1 MAHLPLLQDFA
12 DELGQ
17 QEVVLRGG
25 CLKHPV
31 LLTKLEEVAARKY
44 FKLNRNSNTLRMFFT
59 GNVSNSGAVTQ
70 RRLVDLVKS
79 LRDDAMQACGAV
91 PDDAVAEEPVDSLGT
106 DEADSSSATP
116 AGGNRRESRLL
127 QKSMLAQFPVVTVK
141 FPLGEETMEMRVKA
155 VRSKAEAPSC
165 EATAANFRA
174 LFCWYRQAAESE
186 HETSPEGKPFAAH
199 APEDHPDGRQYFRK
213 DRACFYVKRP
223 KPDDSESS
231 RDKYTATF
239 VTEKR
244 KVGRPSTRAR
254 AASFS
259 QRCEADKSGSASDCD
274 NDVGAIP
281 RF

>member
-25 CLKHPV
+25 CLKHAV
-31 LLTKLEEVAARKY
+31 LLTKLEEVAGRKF
-44 FKLNRNSNTLRMFFT
+44 FKLINNSNTLRMFFT
-59 GNVSNSGAVTQ
+59 GKHNSGAVTQ
-70 RRLVDLVKS
+70 RRLVDFVKS
-79 LRDDAMQACGAV
+79 LRDDAMQQALAV
-91 PDDAVAEEPVDSLGT
+91 PDDADSEEPIDSLGT

-174 LFCWYRQAAESE
+174 LFCWFRQAAESE
-186 HETSPEGKPFAAH
+186 DETSPEGKPFAAH

-231 RDKYTATF
+231 RDKYAATF

-274 NDVGAIP
+274 NNVGAIP
-281 RF
+281 QF

>member
-17 QEVVLRGG
+17 QEAVLRGG
-25 CLKHPV
+25 CLKHAV
-31 LLTKLEEVAARKY
+31 LLTKLEEVAGRKY
-44 FKLNRNSNTLRMFFT
+44 FKLINNSNTLRMFFT
-59 GNVSNSGAVTQ
+59 GKHNSGAVTQ
-70 RRLVDLVKS
+70 RRLVDFVKS
-79 LRDDAMQACGAV
+79 LRDDAMQQAFADPG
-91 PDDAVAEEPVDSLGT
+91 DDDSDEPIDSLGT
-106 DEADSSSATP
+106 DEADSSSATR
-116 AGGNRRESRLL
+116 AGGNRRRREARLL
-127 QKSMLAQFPVVTVK
+127 LKTMLAQFPVVTVK
-141 FPLGEETMEMRVKA
+141 FPLGEETVEMRVKA

-231 RDKYTATF
+231 RDYAATF

-244 KVGRPSTRAR
+244 KVGRPGSRAR

-274 NDVGAIP
+274 NDVSAIP
-281 RF
+281 QF